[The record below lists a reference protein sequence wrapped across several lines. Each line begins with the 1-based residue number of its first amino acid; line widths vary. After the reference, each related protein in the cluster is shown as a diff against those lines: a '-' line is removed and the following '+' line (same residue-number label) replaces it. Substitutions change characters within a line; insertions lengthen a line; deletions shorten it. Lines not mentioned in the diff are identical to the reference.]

1 MSKDRRVHAEHWA
14 RSHNAQP
21 CCKPSIGSQINA
33 QLQETS
39 NVTESETSPHIK
51 ASIKRAVVSRP
62 SSLQASKTRPRTWIR
77 TVAILGLLLVAVL
90 PVMGAD
96 SSDAV
101 AASLSVASTTGPDSK
116 PNSLADDP
124 ELRALSADES
134 DGDDQDSIDD
144 DAKESSSSLSDEL
157 DSIDEPQPEEGER
170 DDEGGIGIVGG
181 FSGVSS
187 FNPNNKGA
195 SLSLDKDMTSV
206 VALSRESGMLLGSF
220 TAEGQV
226 TTGCSFYNSDG
237 SILQS
242 FFGGTLIS
250 LNSTQVGYVAG
261 VDANGQIDDMAMGVN
276 GPVNALFCHQ
286 DTKQVFVG
294 GSFTSTISGLTTS
307 IATRRSASTGGI
319 AIYNVT
325 SKAWRQVPFHGLDGP
340 VYDFTGFGDAVYA
353 VGDFSTTFDNATY
366 VPLNTQPLNL
376 TACNIVGGNNAE
388 ISGFTDPR
396 STICTN
402 GRDAPNFTWLLRDL
416 LDGYMTINFPF
427 KATPSLLRLMNTM
440 YEGRGTSTFRVMAVE
455 NNQVLAMTYLDPET
469 KEEAFCTQGCP
480 LQHNTDWQEFRFVD
494 GDEMLANITG
504 IMIKIDEYY
513 GMGGGLNK
521 VELYQRDPHVY
532 AIDIYNG
539 SPCGYSRVRP
549 TTSLVGGWAETT
561 AASYHG
567 TYRTLTVDVADIKSP
582 NVKGSVIQMS
592 PYIPEAGFYKVF
604 MKIPGCQNTNTCQRR
619 SAALVTLTT
628 NQNNTIPS
636 IAVNQH
642 NVLDEETEIAR
653 VYAPAST
660 TEYSATVTIG
670 LYSDGDFDPQTTK
683 VEVVVDYLRFERITS
698 FDKLGGVI
706 RLDPDLDSDKQLAS
720 AIYDS
725 LKDVLPEDSVVHAV
739 TSGLS
744 NSTEPEQV
752 LFLGGKFGGEDQGY
766 YNIAQYSDRRL
777 TPLNA
782 TGLYGTVHSLTFM
795 DTSLYV
801 GGEFNG
807 TADLKTALNNMAQ
820 YNTTDETWYPLNG
833 GADGPVTSV
842 VPYSPFGPHVVA
854 FAGSF
859 STLYAAAGSEDQNLT
874 SSGLAMWDASAAQW
888 TSLPYIKATPTLL
901 FADPWKSQDHNV
913 ALIAGSFSAVAAL
926 EANGT
931 VLLTSDGGIKSL
943 NMPDAGLQPDSEGR
957 LVVNSGLWYAKD
969 NTTTPVL
976 VVGGQFQ
983 TQDGTTNL
991 AQLQDGK
998 WQNLVDGIDGEVLS
1012 INNAANLL
1020 FVGGVSNISI
1030 DPKNNKPSGFGGLVV
1045 YNMDKKDTVGVQNL
1059 QGPDGSDR
1067 SSVRINKIAV
1077 RADTSMVVVGGNFT
1091 TAGGLLSCPYVCTL
1105 DINESQWSPLATS
1118 TLVDQVTDMIF
1129 ADKLVVAGTFK
1140 NGTGP
1145 TSYLMT
1151 YDFDINF
1158 WSNITGAENLPGPVT
1173 TLTYADHEESAGMYY
1188 VIGTSESDGTP
1199 YLAKFDGASIILADF
1214 TVGSQSKIHSMLVV
1228 PRSRIPSSV
1237 LGTQS
1242 SMSRRSEMP
1251 IPAGYVLAVSG
1262 DLYLPGGS
1270 RASSAFFYDNQWA
1283 AFLST
1288 IQSNG
1293 ESGFV
1298 NSVFFEIPPTNVYQR
1313 HRLSVALVI
1322 LVAIAIALGIT
1333 FLIVFVGLVY
1343 IYLRN
1348 RREAAATASA
1358 ASAALAATAGG
1369 MGAAGTT
1376 KNPLTT
1382 TLLGAGTISGTA
1394 AAATSV
1400 GARSGAGGA
1409 VGAGSGTAPAGMT
1422 DYRTGIAAAAGSAMA
1437 AGTKRYT
1444 QGDQYR
1450 NVAGSRDTWG
1460 DDNAFAGEPVSYESI
1475 VPESG
1480 RLNSGSP
1487 AGLAGLAMAGRQAAV
1502 SSDTYVH
1509 YDDKKGADSKYAH
1522 IDNANESLDSIFESA
1537 AAEAEAEEKNLARER
1552 AISASSKD
1560 ADLGINSDPNAMSM
1574 GMNDASAAMAAGAVG
1589 AAAAASHGRHMP
1601 TPQHYDSDANLVAFD
1616 SGSESNRYSRTSM
1629 YRPDSTNPFEQRM
1642 AMRESQGAFPPAGPF
1657 ADTDDGVG
1665 HVPMPSAYLMDSEHS
1680 TAAALAGASP
1690 AIGISSGVAVG
1701 AAAGAAGK
1709 SSAKNLRRRSETT
1722 STRHTDGDLSVSQSP
1737 SSRPS
1742 GESSVNGSTTHLPI
1756 RDSLKQYPVF
1766 YAKFTFSSR
1775 ETGELGFRA
1784 GERVFVIDQSDE
1796 IWWMG
1801 IVDHGSDQPLEQGV
1815 FPATYVSSEPPKS
1828 TDWSELM

>member
-1 MSKDRRVHAEHWA
+1 
-14 RSHNAQP
+14 
-21 CCKPSIGSQINA
+21 
-33 QLQETS
+33 
-39 NVTESETSPHIK
+39 
-51 ASIKRAVVSRP
+51 
-62 SSLQASKTRPRTWIR
+62 
-77 TVAILGLLLVAVL
+77 
-90 PVMGAD
+90 MGAD
-96 SSDAV
+96 SFSDAV
-101 AASLSVASTTGPDSK
+101 ASTTEGLVPT
-116 PNSLADDP
+116 PNSLTDDPNLRAISANDLDSDSDKDDGSDDGQNASSSLNDELDNIDDP
-124 ELRALSADES
+124 EPIKD
-134 DGDDQDSIDD
+134 
-144 DAKESSSSLSDEL
+144 
-157 DSIDEPQPEEGER
+157 

-195 SLSLDKDMTSV
+195 SLSLDKDTTSL
-206 VALSRESGMLLGSF
+206 VALSRESGMLLESF
-220 TAEGQV
+220 TLEGQV
-226 TTGCSFYNSDG
+226 TAGCSFYNSDG

-242 FFGGTLIS
+242 FFGGTFTS
-250 LNSTQVGYVAG
+250 LNSSQAGYVAG
-261 VDANGQIDDMAMGVN
+261 VDTNGRVDFMAMGVN
-276 GPVNALFCHQ
+276 GPVNALYCHQ

-294 GSFTSTISGLTTS
+294 GSFTSTQAGLTTDV
-307 IATRRSASTGGI
+307 ATMYSSSTGGM
-319 AIYNVT
+319 AIYSAANKT
-325 SKAWRQVPFHGLDGP
+325 WQQLPFHGLDGP
-340 VYDFTGFGDAVYA
+340 VYDFTNFGDAVYA
-353 VGDFSTTFDNATY
+353 VGAFSATVDNATH
-366 VPLNTQPLNL
+366 VPLNAQPLNL
-376 TACNIVGGNNAE
+376 TTCTIVGGNNAE
-388 ISGFTDPR
+388 IAGFTDPR
-396 STICTN
+396 STICTS
-402 GRDAPNFTWLLRDL
+402 GRDSEDATWLLRDM

-427 KATPSLLRLMNTM
+427 KTTPSLLRLMNTM
-440 YEGRGTSTFRVMAVE
+440 YEGRGTKSFRVMAVE
-455 NNQVLAMTYLDPET
+455 NNQVLSMTYLDPQT
-469 KEEAFCTQGCP
+469 KQEISCSDKCP
-480 LQHNTDWQEFRFVD
+480 LEHNTDWQDFRFVD
-494 GDEMLANITG
+494 GDDMLVNITG
-504 IMIKIDEYY
+504 IMIKIVEYH

-521 VELYQRDPHVY
+521 IELYQRDPRVY
-532 AIDIYNG
+532 AMNIFNG
-539 SPCGYSRVRP
+539 SPCINMPVQPYSSF
-549 TTSLVGGWAETT
+549 TGDWAETT

-567 TYRTLTVDVADIKSP
+567 TYRTLTVNAADIASS
-582 NVKGSVIQMS
+582 NAQNWAISLT
-592 PYIPEAGFYKVF
+592 PYIPEPGFYKVY
-604 MKIPGCQNTNTCQRR
+604 MMIPGCQNTNTCRLR
-619 SAALVTLTT
+619 SLADVLLKTNFQDALTF
-628 NQNNTIPS
+628 
-636 IAVNQH
+636 H
-642 NVLDEETEIAR
+642 NVKQGNLVDQEIEIGT

-660 TEYSATVTIG
+660 ANFSATVEVS
-670 LYSDGDFDPQTTK
+670 LSADAKADPQAQR
-683 VEVVVDYLRFERITS
+683 VELVVDYIRFERVTS
-698 FDKLGGVI
+698 FDNLGGVI
-706 RLDPDLDSDKQLAS
+706 RLNPDLSTEKQLFS
-720 AIYDS
+720 AIYGGLEDA
-725 LKDVLPEDSVVHAV
+725 LPENSVVYSV
-739 TSGLS
+739 TSGFS
-744 NSTEPEQV
+744 NGTEPDET
-752 LFLGGKFGGEDQGY
+752 LFLGGKFSNAEHGY
-766 YNIAQYSDRRL
+766 YNIVRYRDRRFV
-777 TPLNA
+777 PLNA
-782 TGLYGTVHSLTFM
+782 TGLHGTVRSMAFVDSSLF
-795 DTSLYV
+795 V

-807 TADLKTALNNMAQ
+807 TADMRTALSNMAQ
-820 YNTTDETWYPLNG
+820 YNTTDEMWYPLNG

-842 VPYSPFGPHVVA
+842 VPYSPFGSHVVA

-859 STLYAAAGSEDQNLT
+859 STLYAATGSNDQNLT
-874 SSGLAMWDASAAQW
+874 SNGLAMWDTSAAQW
-888 TSLPYIKATPTLL
+888 SSLPYIEGSPSLL
-901 FADPWKSQDHNV
+901 FADSWESRDYNV
-913 ALIAGSFSAVAAL
+913 ALVAGSFSAVAAL

-931 VLLTSDGGIKSL
+931 VLLSSNGGIKSL
-943 NMPDAGLQPDSEGR
+943 SMPGAGLQPDSEGR

-969 NTTTPVL
+969 NTTTPML
-976 VVGGQFQ
+976 IAGGQFQ
-983 TQDGTTNL
+983 TQDGATNL

-998 WQNLVDGIDGEVLS
+998 WQKLLGGINGEILT

-1020 FVGGVSNISI
+1020 FVGGVSNMTIN
-1030 DPKNNKPSGFGGLVV
+1030 PKNDKPSGFGGLVV
-1045 YNMDKKDTVGVQNL
+1045 YNMDKNDVLGVQSL
-1059 QGPDGSDR
+1059 QGSDENDV
-1067 SSVRINKIAV
+1067 SPVRINKIAV

-1118 TLVDQVTDMIF
+1118 TLVDEVTDMLF
-1129 ADKLVVAGTFK
+1129 ADKLLVVAGTFK
-1140 NGTGP
+1140 NGTEP

-1151 YDFDINF
+1151 YDFDINY
-1158 WSNITGAENLPGPVT
+1158 WANVTGAESLPGPVT
-1173 TLTYADHEESAGMYY
+1173 TLTHADHEESAGMYY
-1188 VIGTSESDGTP
+1188 IIGTSESDGAP
-1199 YLAKFDGASIILADF
+1199 YLAKFDGTSIIKADF
-1214 TVGSQSKIHSMLVV
+1214 TIGSQSKIHSILVV

-1242 SMSRRSEMP
+1242 NLSRRSDMS
-1251 IPAGYVLAVSG
+1251 IPVGYVLAVSG
-1262 DLYLPGGS
+1262 DLYLPDGS
-1270 RASSAFFYDNQWA
+1270 RASNAFFYDNKWA

-1293 ESGFV
+1293 APGFV

-1382 TLLGAGTISGTA
+1382 NVLGAGTASGTA
-1394 AAATSV
+1394 A
-1400 GARSGAGGA
+1400 GAGTGSVA
-1409 VGAGSGTAPAGMT
+1409 ANAGIT

-1450 NVAGSRDTWG
+1450 NVARTRDTWG
-1460 DDNAFAGEPVSYESI
+1460 DDNAFVGEPVSYESI

-1509 YDDKKGADSKYAH
+1509 YDDKKGVDAKYAH
-1522 IDNANESLDSIFESA
+1522 VNNANESLDSIFESA

-1552 AISASSKD
+1552 AISASSKE
-1560 ADLGINSDPNAMSM
+1560 ASFGANSDT
-1574 GMNDASAAMAAGAVG
+1574 DAAPVTTFAA
-1589 AAAAASHGRHMP
+1589 AAAAASNARQMP
-1601 TPQHYDSDANLVAFD
+1601 MPQHYDSEANLVSFD

-1642 AMRESQGAFPPAGPF
+1642 ALRESQGAFPPAGPF
-1657 ADTDDGVG
+1657 ADAGDGIG
-1665 HVPMPSAYLMDSEHS
+1665 HIPMPSAYHMDNEHT

-1701 AAAGAAGK
+1701 AAAASGK
-1709 SSAKNLRRRSETT
+1709 STAKNLRRRSETT
-1722 STRHTDGDLSVSQSP
+1722 STRNTDGDMSVSQSP

-1742 GESSVNGSTTHLPI
+1742 GESSANGSTTHLPI